1 MAQKVEFLTKDL
13 ALLQEPQ
20 DGELQQYFMAHQ
32 ERYREPDEL
41 TFSHVFIDPDA
52 RGSSAHEDASVLL
65 ELLDFAPLLWTLDSH
80 ALWHLTTA
88 PIHLVWYD
96 FVIRDCAHLAR
107 QRDEY
112 KRLA

>member
-1 MAQKVEFLTKDL
+1 MFLRHVYNMSYIRFDYGYNMKLNIAVGAVNSLCWLGWCFLRRGRLRHVRSCAAAVL
-13 ALLQEPQ
+13 ALN
-20 DGELQQYFMAHQ
+20 
-32 ERYREPDEL
+32 
-41 TFSHVFIDPDA
+41 V
-52 RGSSAHEDASVLL
+52 SVLL